1 MSSINFTVIGIP
13 QPRGS
18 KRAMPNRA
26 GGRPLMVDTN
36 AKSAPWMATVAA
48 AASEAMKGQPLLD
61 GPLLLAV
68 TFCFPRPKSHYRTGK
83 RANELRDD
91 APQRHA
97 KKPDCDKLLRAIGD
111 AMTGVVY
118 RDDAQIA
125 GISAG
130 KYYDDAGGRVEILI
144 HDKPADA

>member
-1 MSSINFTVIGIP
+1 VISFTVIGIP

-61 GPLLLAV
+61 GPLVLTV
-68 TFCFPRPKSHYRTGK
+68 RFNFPRPKSHYRTGK
-83 RANELRDD
+83 HSAELRTD
-91 APQRHA
+91 APSRHS
-97 KKPDCDKLLRAIGD
+97 KKPDCDKLLRAICD

-118 RDDAQIA
+118 HDDAQISTVMA
-125 GISAG
+125 W
-130 KYYDDAGGRVEILI
+130 KHYQCKGGSVLIEVE
-144 HDKPADA
+144 KPV

>member
-1 MSSINFTVIGIP
+1 MSKISFTVIGIP

-48 AASEAMKGQPLLD
+48 AASEAMEGKSLLD
-61 GPLLLAV
+61 GPLMLDV
-68 TFCFPRPKSHYRTGK
+68 QFGFPRPKSHYRTGK
-83 RANELRDD
+83 NASLLRPD
-91 APQRHA
+91 APLHHF

-118 RDDAQIA
+118 RDDAQLSVVI
-125 GISAG
+125 AG
-130 KYYDDAGGRVEILI
+130 KYYRDSGGRVDITVTP
-144 HDKPADA
+144 DPAIR

>member
-1 MSSINFTVIGIP
+1 MEVEFSVIGIP

-36 AKSAPWMATVAA
+36 SKSAPWMATVAA
-48 AASEAMKGQPLLD
+48 EASKAMKGKPLLD
-61 GPLLLAV
+61 GPLVLSVAFL
-68 TFCFPRPKSHYRTGK
+68 FPRPKSHYRSGK
-83 RANELRDD
+83 RSAELRDD
-91 APQRHA
+91 APKRHG

-118 RDDAQIA
+118 RDDAQIT

-130 KYYDDAGGRVEILI
+130 KFYDDAGGRVDIWI
-144 HDKPADA
+144 HDNPADI